1 MNGFHF
7 LCIYHSINIP
17 VILLVNRL
25 FFAFDFFPTADLKH
39 GSLFENVGILLA
51 LKIDILAGLATRI
64 NNRMTLDV
72 AE

>member
-1 MNGFHF
+1 MVF
-7 LCIYHSINIP
+7 I
-17 VILLVNRL
+17 
-25 FFAFDFFPTADLKH
+25 FFASIIASISLSFFLSIDYFLLLISSQLRILNMEAF
-39 GSLFENVGILLA
+39 FENVGILLA

>member
-1 MNGFHF
+1 ME
-7 LCIYHSINIP
+7 
-17 VILLVNRL
+17 
-25 FFAFDFFPTADLKH
+25 AF
-39 GSLFENVGILLA
+39 FENVGILLA

>member
-1 MNGFHF
+1 MVF
-7 LCIYHSINIP
+7 I
-17 VILLVNRL
+17 
-25 FFAFDFFPTADLKH
+25 FFASIVASISLSFFLSIDYFLLLISSQLRILNMEAF
-39 GSLFENVGILLA
+39 FENVGILLA